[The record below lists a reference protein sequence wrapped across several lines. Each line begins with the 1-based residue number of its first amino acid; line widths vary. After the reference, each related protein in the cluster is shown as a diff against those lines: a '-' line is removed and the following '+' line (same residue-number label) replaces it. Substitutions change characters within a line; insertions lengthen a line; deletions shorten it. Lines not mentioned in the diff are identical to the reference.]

1 MKQNLI
7 LTLFFIIAALEILGE
22 VIGMR
27 IFVLFF
33 KPLLMPFLLAWYIST
48 NRANNKTLQKSMIA
62 ALIFSF
68 LGDTLL
74 LFVAQNEVFFLL
86 GLGAFLIAQLSY
98 TYVFNNDRA
107 KNKLTLPYTS
117 LIFIIS
123 SLYILFLFLNIYENL
138 KEFTIPVAIY
148 TIAVSLMGIT
158 AALRLNS
165 VNNKSY
171 RLTFIGAVLFVLSD
185 TIIAIDKFSYNGLL
199 PYASVMIMSLYIA
212 GQYLIV
218 KGMMKK

>member
-7 LTLFFIIAALEILGE
+7 LTLFFIVATLEIIGE
-22 VIGMR
+22 VIELR
-27 IFVLFF
+27 TFVLFF
-33 KPLLMPFLLAWYIST
+33 KPLLMPFLLVWYIVSS
-48 NRANNKTLQKSMIA
+48 RVGNKTIQKSMIA

-74 LFVAQNEVFFLL
+74 LFVAQNEIYFLL

-98 TYVFNNDRA
+98 AYAFNNDRL
-107 KNKLTLPYTS
+107 KNKLASSYS
-117 LIFIIS
+117 YFIFIIFS
-123 SLYILFLFLNIYENL
+123 IYILLLFLNIYDNL
-138 KEFTIPVAIY
+138 KDFAVPVAVY
-148 TIAVSLMGIT
+148 ALAVSIMGVT

-185 TIIAIDKFSYNGLL
+185 TVIAIDKFSYNGLL
-199 PYASVMIMSLYIA
+199 PFASVMIMSLYII

-218 KGMMKK
+218 KGMIKK